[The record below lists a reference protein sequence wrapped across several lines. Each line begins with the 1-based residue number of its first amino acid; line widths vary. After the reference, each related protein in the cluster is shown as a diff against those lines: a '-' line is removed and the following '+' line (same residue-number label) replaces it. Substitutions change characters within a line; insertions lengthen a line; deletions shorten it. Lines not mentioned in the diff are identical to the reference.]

1 MTAHRLKY
9 LGAPCRYPPVV
20 TKREIAMKRL
30 MLLGAFALLAA
41 CGSSSNGVS
50 VGTNSGATSAATTP
64 APATTAPTADSTAS
78 GASTPTTVAGSDD
91 TISINDF
98 SEMPPKCIELLGKFL
113 KKIEP
118 DASKID
124 WDTMTVAEF
133 EAFSKQF
140 QTDSDSFDAESSAA
154 GCNKYNLTG
163 SNDKQFDQMAALAKT
178 EAPGTVGF
186 INFLKSLSQSNS
198 GKGDVP
204 SDCNET
210 IAAIEPFLTKGK
222 TIKDLTI
229 AEVSRLG
236 QLMTAVSDNCSADQA
251 TAFFSRPDITAFIS
265 A

>member
-1 MTAHRLKY
+1 
-9 LGAPCRYPPVV
+9 
-20 TKREIAMKRL
+20 MKRL

-41 CGSSSNGVS
+41 CWSSSNGVS
-50 VGTNSGATSAATTP
+50 SGTNSGATSAATTP
-64 APATTAPTADSTAS
+64 AAATTAPTADSTAAAA
-78 GASTPTTVAGSDD
+78 GTATTGGSTATTVAGSDD

-118 DASKID
+118 DAAKID

-140 QTDSDSFDAESSAA
+140 KTDSDSFDAESSAA

-178 EAPGTVGF
+178 EAPGALGF
-186 INFLKSLSQSNS
+186 INFLKALSQSNS
-198 GKGDVP
+198 SKANVP
-204 SDCNET
+204 TDCNET